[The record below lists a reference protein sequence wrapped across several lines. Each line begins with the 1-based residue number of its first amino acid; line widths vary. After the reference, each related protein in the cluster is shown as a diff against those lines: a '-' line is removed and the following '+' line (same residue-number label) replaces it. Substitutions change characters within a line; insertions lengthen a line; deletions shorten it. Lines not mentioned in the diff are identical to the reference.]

1 MSAPER
7 LRTPSLGEMA
17 RAMDIVLAGMLDSAM
32 SLAEAVRT
40 FELRYV
46 EAALERYG
54 GNQQRAAA
62 ALQIH
67 RNTLRAKLRRRP
79 RRVA

>member
-1 MSAPER
+1 MSTPQR
-7 LRTPSLGEMA
+7 LRSPSLAELA
-17 RAMDIVLAGMLDSAM
+17 QAMDIVTCGMLDSAM

-67 RNTLRAKLRRRP
+67 RNTLRAKLKRGP
-79 RRVA
+79 RRVS